1 MKIKQH
7 AHAVQINARPER
19 CSAEKGGRTSV
30 MKTMAEAS
38 EAIET
43 RVRITTTRV
52 RGDRIMAAGE
62 LSTRM
67 MMFPSRIEAAAV
79 SGRSENL
86 NFGNGLYH
94 LCG

>member
-43 RVRITTTRV
+43 RVSITTTRV
-52 RGDRIMAAGE
+52 RGGRIMAAGE
-62 LSTRM
+62 NWGN
-67 MMFPSRIEAAAV
+67 IEEADPWKPMEGTVKWESAV
-79 SGRSENL
+79 MVL
-86 NFGNGLYH
+86 
-94 LCG
+94 

>member
-43 RVRITTTRV
+43 RVRITTTWV

-62 LSTRM
+62 NWGN
-67 MMFPSRIEAAAV
+67 IEEADPWKPMEGTVKWESAV
-79 SGRSENL
+79 MVL
-86 NFGNGLYH
+86 
-94 LCG
+94 

>member
-62 LSTRM
+62 NWGTQKRQIHGSPWKEL
-67 MMFPSRIEAAAV
+67 
-79 SGRSENL
+79 
-86 NFGNGLYH
+86 
-94 LCG
+94 

>member
-19 CSAEKGGRTSV
+19 CSADKGGRTSV
-30 MKTMAEAS
+30 MKTMAAAS

-62 LSTRM
+62 NWGN
-67 MMFPSRIEAAAV
+67 IEEADPWKPMEGTVKWESAV
-79 SGRSENL
+79 MVL
-86 NFGNGLYH
+86 
-94 LCG
+94 

>member
-43 RVRITTTRV
+43 RVSWGNIEEA
-52 RGDRIMAAGE
+52 DPWKE
-62 LSTRM
+62 L
-67 MMFPSRIEAAAV
+67 
-79 SGRSENL
+79 
-86 NFGNGLYH
+86 
-94 LCG
+94 

>member
-30 MKTMAEAS
+30 MKIMAEAS

-43 RVRITTTRV
+43 RVSITTTRV
-52 RGDRIMAAGE
+52 RGGRIMAAGE
-62 LSTRM
+62 NWGNTE
-67 MMFPSRIEAAAV
+67 EADPWKPMEGTVKGESAV
-79 SGRSENL
+79 TAL
-86 NFGNGLYH
+86 
-94 LCG
+94 

>member
-30 MKTMAEAS
+30 MNTMAEAS

-43 RVRITTTRV
+43 RVSITTRV

-62 LSTRM
+62 NWGNTE
-67 MMFPSRIEAAAV
+67 EADPWKPMEGTVKWESAV
-79 SGRSENL
+79 MVL
-86 NFGNGLYH
+86 
-94 LCG
+94 

>member
-30 MKTMAEAS
+30 MKIMAEAS

-43 RVRITTTRV
+43 RVSITTTRV
-52 RGDRIMAAGE
+52 RGGRIMVAGE
-62 LSTRM
+62 NGGNTE
-67 MMFPSRIEAAAV
+67 EADPWKPMEGTVKGESAV
-79 SGRSENL
+79 TAL
-86 NFGNGLYH
+86 
-94 LCG
+94 

>member
-1 MKIKQH
+1 
-7 AHAVQINARPER
+7 
-19 CSAEKGGRTSV
+19 

-62 LSTRM
+62 NWGN
-67 MMFPSRIEAAAV
+67 IEEADPWKPMEGTVKWESAV
-79 SGRSENL
+79 MVL
-86 NFGNGLYH
+86 
-94 LCG
+94 